1 MIAATASRPWRKSR
15 ARALDR
21 GNRILR
27 PQDKGHI
34 MRIFH
39 ALSLLA
45 TLSVAASAVSAQ
57 TAPGPHGIRTTN
69 TVVSPKGTH
78 TNAVDIADSG
88 ARTGRG
94 SDTIIRTNG
103 NHQPIRCAGGGLTV
117 EGNGN
122 RLNVRGCSVVVVSGS
137 HNQLDVDF
145 GRKGQLRV
153 SGHRNMVTWT
163 ADRSVHIAV
172 APLGSQNVVRRR

>member
-1 MIAATASRPWRKSR
+1 MERSNGAIR
-15 ARALDR
+15 L
-21 GNRILR
+21 
-27 PQDKGHI
+27 QDKGHV
-34 MRIFH
+34 MRSLHIP
-39 ALSLLA
+39 SLLA
-45 TLSVAASAVSAQ
+45 ALSATSAVAPSASAQ

-69 TVVSPKGTH
+69 TVVSPKGTQ
-78 TNAVDIADSG
+78 TNAVNVADSG

-103 NHQPIRCAGGGLTV
+103 NHQPVRCAGGGLTV
-117 EGNGN
+117 EGNNN
-122 RLNVRGCSVVVVSGS
+122 RLDVRGCSTVVVSGS

-153 SGHRNMVTWT
+153 SGHRNTVTWT
-163 ADRSVHIAV
+163 ADRRVHIAV